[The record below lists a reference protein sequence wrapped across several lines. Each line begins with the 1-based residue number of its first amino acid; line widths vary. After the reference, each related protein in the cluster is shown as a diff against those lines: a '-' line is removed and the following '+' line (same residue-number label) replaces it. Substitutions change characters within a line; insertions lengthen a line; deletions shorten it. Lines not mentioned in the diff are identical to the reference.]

1 MDISTLFFLS
11 SGLFLGW
18 TLGANNMS
26 SVFGTA
32 IGTKMVS
39 FKKAAF
45 IASTFVILGAVI
57 SGQGVSDTLESLGKI
72 NTLPGAFMTAL
83 AAAMTMFLMTQA
95 RIPVS
100 ATQAIVGSIIGWS
113 IYSHTH
119 VDIIIISEIII
130 SWFTSP
136 LLAALVAFF
145 LMISVKSYLKAKPI
159 PLLYQ
164 DAYTRLG
171 LIIAGAFSA
180 YSLGANNIA
189 NVMGPFM
196 SVISLKELP
205 IGSLYIFTSDQQLFL
220 LGAIAISIGI
230 YTYSHDVIK
239 TVGTNMLKM
248 SPIEAWVVV
257 MAHALILFLFSSTT
271 IHSFLMKNGLPAFPL
286 VPLSSAGAI
295 IGGVVGVSLNKKGQ
309 GLKIY
314 ELYRVMRAWIITPI
328 LAMII
333 CFFALF
339 FMENVFGQQVY

>member
-1 MDISTLFFLS
+1 MDMATLFFLS

-45 IASTFVILGAVI
+45 IASVFVILGAVI
-57 SGQGVSDTLESLGKI
+57 SGQGVSETLEGLGKI

-83 AAAMTMFLMTQA
+83 AAALTMLLMTQA

-100 ATQAIVGSIIGWS
+100 ATQAIVGSIVGWS

-119 VDIIIISEIII
+119 VDLVIITEIVV

-136 LLAALVAFF
+136 LLAALVAFL
-145 LMISVKSYLKAKPI
+145 LMMGVKTYLKAKPI

-171 LIIAGAFSA
+171 LILAGAFSA

-196 SVISLKELP
+196 SVVPLKPVP
-205 IGSLYIFTSDQQLFL
+205 IGHLFVFSSDQQLFL
-220 LGAIAISIGI
+220 LGAIAIAVGI

-239 TVGTNMLKM
+239 TVGNNMLKM

-257 MAHALILFLFSSTT
+257 MAHALVLFLFSSTSL
-271 IHSFLMKNGLPAFPL
+271 HLFLTRHGLPAVPL

-314 ELYRVMRAWIITPI
+314 ELFRVMRAWIWTPV
-328 LAMII
+328 LAAII

-339 FMENVFGQQVY
+339 FMENVFGQQVH

>member
-1 MDISTLFFLS
+1 MNISTLFFLS

-45 IASTFVILGAVI
+45 IAGAFVILGAVI
-57 SGQGVSDTLESLGKI
+57 SGQGVSETLEGLGRI

-83 AAAMTMFLMTQA
+83 AAALTIFLMTQA

-100 ATQAIVGSIIGWS
+100 ATQAIVGSIIGWCF
-113 IYSHTH
+113 YSQSHI
-119 VDIIIISEIII
+119 DIVIISQIVI

-136 LLAALVAFF
+136 LLAALVAFL
-145 LMISVKSYLKAKPI
+145 LMIGVKTYLKANPI

-171 LIIAGAFSA
+171 LILAGAFSA

-196 SVISLKELP
+196 SVVPFKPLA
-205 IGSLYIFTSDQQLFL
+205 IGSSFTISPDQQLFL
-220 LGAIAISIGI
+220 LGAIAIAVGM
-230 YTYSHDVIK
+230 YTYSHDVIQ
-239 TVGTNMLKM
+239 TVGRNMFKM
-248 SPIEAWVVV
+248 SPIEAWVIV
-257 MAHALILFLFSSTT
+257 MAHAGVLFLFSSTSL
-271 IHSFLMKNGLPAFPL
+271 HQFLTSHNLPAFPL

-314 ELYRVMRAWIITPI
+314 ELYRVMSAWVWTPI
-328 LAMII
+328 LASII